1 MFVSHRGF
9 FAQSLFLAEIAEE
22 QRFFLFFAAG
32 VLIVVGE
39 WTMAIAYTMTIA
51 PIQ

>member
-22 QRFFLFFAAG
+22 QRFFFAAG